1 MDIYLWIYMQM
12 LSVVW
17 RWNISSNQTRK
28 RASARTIMGYGTQ
41 YSFQF
46 VTNFLHRL
54 SFLAH
59 SLTSSSRTQCWKS
72 AFPVPSLW

>member
-1 MDIYLWIYMQM
+1 MYIYLWIYMQM

-17 RWNISSNQTRK
+17 RWNISSKQTRK
-28 RASARTIMGYGTQ
+28 RASAQTIMGYGTQ

-46 VTNFLHRL
+46 VTNLLPRL